1 MTEKLTSSADSKAK
15 THVCDCS
22 PQHKAKAAQCLQKLK
37 KDLSNKQKVVIMDL
51 FETNM
56 AAADMFLALEEKDES
71 LRWAWISNKLL
82 QMGHPALPPC
92 QSAMEL
98 E

>member
-1 MTEKLTSSADSKAK
+1 
-15 THVCDCS
+15 
-22 PQHKAKAAQCLQKLK
+22 
-37 KDLSNKQKVVIMDL
+37 MDL

-56 AAADMFLALEEKDES
+56 AAADMFLALEEEDES

>member
-1 MTEKLTSSADSKAK
+1 MTEKLTSSPDAKVK
-15 THVCDCS
+15 THVCDRS
-22 PQHKAKAAQCLQKLK
+22 PQCRAKAAQHLQKLE
-37 KDLSNKQKVVIMDL
+37 KDLGNKQKVAIMDL

-56 AAADMFLALEEKDES
+56 AAADMFLALEEEDES